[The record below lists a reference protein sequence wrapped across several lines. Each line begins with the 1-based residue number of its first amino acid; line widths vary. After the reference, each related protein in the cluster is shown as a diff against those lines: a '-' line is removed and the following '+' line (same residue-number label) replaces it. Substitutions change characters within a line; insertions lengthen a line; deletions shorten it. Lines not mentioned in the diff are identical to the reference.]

1 MNVPA
6 QALVRTSC
14 ALLASAILAA
24 CVPGQ
29 QLTRS
34 DSVDVGGANIEMVPI
49 TAELVATPRTQ
60 VQVPA
65 ELLSTDPAPYRI
77 HAGDTLLV
85 TVWEHPELT
94 TPAGSQQ
101 ETVNNGRLV
110 QSDGT
115 FYFPYAG
122 KLKVEG
128 MTLAELRDT
137 LQEKLGKYLRQPQ
150 LDVNVAGY
158 GGRVALQGAFQ
169 DTTPQDV
176 TTVPLTLV
184 QAVGRAKVDLEQADL
199 AGFTLTRG
207 GKVYPLDLDALG
219 RDDASLPAIRLQAGD
234 VLNLPY
240 NDRKQVYVL
249 GEVLRPQA
257 ITFKTTDMSLTQALG
272 RTGGLNPVT
281 SKGEA
286 VYVIRGLDE
295 RAKTP
300 ATIYHLDASSPAAF
314 ALGNGFS
321 LRGGDV
327 VWVGPAGIT
336 RWNRYISQLMPFANL
351 VSNAASAQYNFDR
364 VGD

>member
-1 MNVPA
+1 MNVLA
-6 QALVRTSC
+6 RSC
-14 ALLASAILAA
+14 FTLLATVTIAA

-29 QLTRS
+29 QMTRS
-34 DSVDVGGANIEMVPI
+34 DAVEVGGSDIEMVPI
-49 TAELVATPRTQ
+49 TAQLVASPRARP
-60 VQVPA
+60 QVPA
-65 ELLSTDPAPYRI
+65 ELLNADPAPYRI

-94 TPAGSQQ
+94 SPAGSQQ
-101 ETVNNGRLV
+101 QTVTNGRLV
-110 QSDGT
+110 QSDGS

-137 LQEKLGKYLRQPQ
+137 LQEKLGRYLREPQ
-150 LDVNVAGY
+150 LDVNVAGH

-169 DTTPQDV
+169 DTAPQDV
-176 TTVPLTLV
+176 TTVPLTLS
-184 QAVGRAKVDLEQADL
+184 QAVGKAKVDLEQADL
-199 AGFTLTRG
+199 AGFTLTRN

-219 RDDASLPAIRLQAGD
+219 RDDATVPAIRLQSGD

-295 RAKTP
+295 RTQTA
-300 ATIYHLDASSPAAF
+300 ARIYHLDAKSPAAF
-314 ALGNGFS
+314 ALGERFP
-321 LRGGDV
+321 LRAGDV

-336 RWNRYISQLMPFANL
+336 RWNRYIGQLLPFANL
-351 VSNAASAQYNFDR
+351 VNNAASASFNLGGR
-364 VGD
+364 GD